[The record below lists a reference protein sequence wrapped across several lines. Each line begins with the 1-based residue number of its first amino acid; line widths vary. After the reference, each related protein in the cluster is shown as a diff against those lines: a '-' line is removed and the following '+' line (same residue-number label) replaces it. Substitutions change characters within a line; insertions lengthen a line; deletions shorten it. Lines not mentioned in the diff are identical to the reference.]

1 MHRTC
6 SGLLELG
13 VVDRPSLHKDPNLRR
28 IRDSASHRDRK
39 IIVAENTLTR
49 TLGSVIC
56 QTAHDKKISMHDF
69 IVVQVFRS
77 STKKE
82 KFFAQI

>member
-1 MHRTC
+1 MY
-6 SGLLELG
+6 
-13 VVDRPSLHKDPNLRR
+13 VDRPSLHKDPNLRR

-56 QTAHDKKISMHDF
+56 QTAHDKFFSMHDF
-69 IVVQVFRS
+69 IVVKVFRS